1 MMSDFCSAQGPS
13 TRASSASH
21 FRCGA
26 GINGSMSWR
35 LGSSLCLNHIV
46 SRPLTLTPHIFRR
59 KGKSVVGYNFEA
71 AVTLAGKVKTSSREE
86 SVSAEIEMDLMVD
99 NEPDVNINITEGNNL
114 PFVSLINEAILNHVK
129 SSIAQFITDLAA
141 KAEGQKNK
149 VEVRDTNAYVHIERG
164 REGIKK
170 RKRERERE
178 REREMYIISAKR
190 RGLHAG
196 AARQSARKH

>member
-1 MMSDFCSAQGPS
+1 
-13 TRASSASH
+13 
-21 FRCGA
+21 
-26 GINGSMSWR
+26 
-35 LGSSLCLNHIV
+35 
-46 SRPLTLTPHIFRR
+46 
-59 KGKSVVGYNFEA
+59 
-71 AVTLAGKVKTSSREE
+71 LAGKVKTSSREE

-178 REREMYIISAKR
+178 RERCTSYQPKGEGCTQVQQDRVQGSIEHLSRACF
-190 RGLHAG
+190 A
-196 AARQSARKH
+196 